1 MRVTNIGSPSVQ
13 PRTVYMGKIHRP
25 WPAATIVEN
34 APKIYSAIGQEN
46 FLIGLDLGRFVERLA
61 EHWGEVNVLHAFGEG
76 NTRSQRAF
84 FQDLC
89 LGAGY
94 VLDGAYLEA
103 NFGAFNTALESA
115 MITGHSEGFAEFL
128 ADAVHRK

>member
-1 MRVTNIGSPSVQ
+1 MVSTLDDLSNDSPNIGA
-13 PRTVYMGKIHRP
+13 RC
-25 WPAATIVEN
+25 
-34 APKIYSAIGQEN
+34 
-46 FLIGLDLGRFVERLA
+46 
-61 EHWGEVNVLHAFGEG
+61 VLHAFGEG

-128 ADAVHRK
+128 ADAAHRK